1 MALKQVFTI
10 LTAASLLVAPAQQVA
25 AQDGLVG
32 GIIGGIIGGA
42 IANDQ
47 RRRAAAQQP
56 VRRAVPQ
63 VNTAQREQNRGVQT
77 ALNHFGF
84 NVGTPDGSLGPRSR
98 AGISQYQ
105 AFLGYAA
112 TGQLT
117 DIERTI
123 LTTAHQ
129 RAIMGGPVVS
139 QTVSSHPHGMRG
151 MLILQRDEMM
161 GHSPTR
167 SAGNYGLP
175 PEVAAAVDEIA
186 RSSDPSASQLVER
199 SGFIQLADINGDGR
213 TDYIL
218 DTSVTGSAFWCNA
231 QACTVRVFAST
242 PEGYA
247 RNDFQAFNATP
258 AMFTCQR
265 GECSMTGSG
274 SSAPVAVAAP
284 AAPPAAA
291 PALPVA
297 SAQAVAANPGG
308 AAAPASA
315 MPNFF
320 GGTAAAPSLASHCNR
335 TSLTTTNNGGYI
347 TSVTMSDPRL
357 ALSEQ
362 FCLARTY
369 AIAEGEELAQQVP
382 GVTPQQISAQCD
394 AFGPSLKP
402 FVAAMSLQDPA
413 DVLRDVSAFA
423 LQTGMSPAQLS
434 GTAKICLSAGYRAD
448 NMDVAIGSGLLLVAL
463 GEPVYAELMGHHLAQ
478 GFGANT
484 RLDLA
489 KTWFATGLGSGQRAV
504 YAAGQP
510 DRDALI
516 QNAVL
521 ALDGGTMP
529 AAPATPAA
537 PAVPVFNL
545 VPAQ

>member
-1 MALKQVFTI
+1 MAFKQVFTF
-10 LTAASLLVAPAQQVA
+10 LVAASLLITPAQQVA

-47 RRRAAAQQP
+47 RRRAAQQP
-56 VRRAVPQ
+56 VRRVAPQ
-63 VNTAQREQNRGVQT
+63 VSTAQREQNRGVQT

-129 RAIMGGPVVS
+129 RTIMGGPIVS
-139 QTVSSHPHGMRG
+139 QTVSSHPDGMRG

-161 GHSPTR
+161 GHSPAR

-175 PEVAAAVDEIA
+175 AEVAAAVDEIA
-186 RSSDPSASQLVER
+186 RSSDPTASQLVER

-265 GECSMTGSG
+265 GDCAMTGASN
-274 SSAPVAVAAP
+274 SAPIAVAAP
-284 AAPPAAA
+284 AAPSGGGA
-291 PALPVA
+291 ALPVA
-297 SAQAVAANPGG
+297 SAQAVVSNPV
-308 AAAPASA
+308 ASTAPV

-320 GGTAAAPSLASHCNR
+320 GGTAAQPSLASHCNR
-335 TSLTTTNNGGYI
+335 TNLTTTNNGGFL
-347 TSVTMSDPRL
+347 TPATMTDPRL

-362 FCLARTY
+362 FCLARTH

-382 GVTPQQISAQCD
+382 GVTPDQINAQCE

-402 FVAAMSLQDPA
+402 FVTALSLQDQA
-413 DVLRDVSAFA
+413 DVLRDIGAFA

-434 GTAKICLSAGYRAD
+434 GTAKICLSSGYRAD

-484 RLDLA
+484 RVDLA
-489 KTWFATGLGSGQRAV
+489 IGWFATGLGSSQRAV

-510 DRDALI
+510 DREALI
-516 QNAVL
+516 HTAVL
-521 ALDGGTMP
+521 ALDGSAMP
-529 AAPATPAA
+529 AWPAA
-537 PAVPVFNL
+537 PAVPSVPVFNL
-545 VPAQ
+545 MPAQ

>member
-1 MALKQVFTI
+1 MAFKKVFTF
-10 LTAASLLVAPAQQVA
+10 LTAASLLVAPAHQAA
-25 AQDGLVG
+25 AQDGFVG

-47 RRRAAAQQP
+47 RRRTTQQT
-56 VRRAVPQ
+56 VRRTVPGA
-63 VNTAQREQNRGVQT
+63 TSAQREQNRGVQT
-77 ALNHFGF
+77 ALNLFGF
-84 NVGTPDGSLGPRSR
+84 NVGTPDGSIGPRSR

-112 TGQLT
+112 TGQIT
-117 DIERTI
+117 DIERNI

-129 RAIMGGPVVS
+129 RAIMGGPIVS
-139 QTVSSHPHGMRG
+139 QTISTHPQGMRG
-151 MLILQRDEMM
+151 MLLLQRDEMM
-161 GHSPTR
+161 GHSPAR

-175 PEVAAAVDEIA
+175 AEVAAAVDEIA
-186 RSSDPSASQLVER
+186 RSSDPTASQLVER
-199 SGFIQLADINGDGR
+199 SGFIQLADINSDGR

-242 PEGYA
+242 PDGYA

-265 GECSMTGSG
+265 GDCSMSG
-274 SSAPVAVAAP
+274 AINAPATVAVAAP
-284 AAPPAAA
+284 VAPSGGAVT
-291 PALPVA
+291 LPVA
-297 SAQAVAANPGG
+297 SAQPVVSNPG
-308 AAAPASA
+308 AATSPA

-320 GGTAAAPSLASHCNR
+320 GGAAAAPSLASHCNR
-335 TSLTTTNNGGYI
+335 TSLATTNNGGY
-347 TSVTMSDPRL
+347 TTVANLTDPRL

-402 FVAAMSLQDPA
+402 FAAAMSLQEPA
-413 DVLRDVSAFA
+413 DVLRDVSDFA

-434 GTAKICLSAGYRAD
+434 GTAKICLSAGYRGD

-489 KTWFATGLGSGQRAV
+489 KIWFSTGLGSGQRAV

-516 QNAVL
+516 HQAVL
-521 ALDGGTMP
+521 ALDGGAMP
-529 AAPATPAA
+529 PVPLTPVA

-545 VPAQ
+545 IPAQ

>member
-1 MALKQVFTI
+1 
-10 LTAASLLVAPAQQVA
+10 
-25 AQDGLVG
+25 
-32 GIIGGIIGGA
+32 
-42 IANDQ
+42 
-47 RRRAAAQQP
+47 
-56 VRRAVPQ
+56 
-63 VNTAQREQNRGVQT
+63 
-77 ALNHFGF
+77 
-84 NVGTPDGSLGPRSR
+84 
-98 AGISQYQ
+98 
-105 AFLGYAA
+105 
-112 TGQLT
+112 
-117 DIERTI
+117 
-123 LTTAHQ
+123 
-129 RAIMGGPVVS
+129 MGGPIVS
-139 QTVSSHPHGMRG
+139 QTVSSHPDGMRG

-161 GHSPTR
+161 GHSPAR

-175 PEVAAAVDEIA
+175 AEVAAAVDEIA
-186 RSSDPSASQLVER
+186 RSSDPTAAQLVER

-265 GECSMTGSG
+265 GNCTMTGAG
-274 SSAPVAVAAP
+274 NTAPVAVAAP
-284 AAPPAAA
+284 AAPAA
-291 PALPVA
+291 PPGGGAALPVA
-297 SAQAVAANPGG
+297 TAQAVVSNPG
-308 AAAPASA
+308 AAAATPA

-320 GGTAAAPSLASHCNR
+320 GAAAAQPSLASHCNR
-335 TSLTTTNNGGYI
+335 TSLTTTNNGGYL
-347 TSVTMSDPRL
+347 TAATMTDPKL

-369 AIAEGEELAQQVP
+369 VIAEGEELAQQVQ
-382 GVTPQQISAQCD
+382 GVTTEQINAQCD
-394 AFGPSLKP
+394 AFAPSLKP
-402 FVAAMSLQDPA
+402 FVAAMSLQDQA
-413 DVLRDVSAFA
+413 SVLRDIGAFA

-484 RLDLA
+484 RVDLA
-489 KTWFATGLGSGQRAV
+489 MGWFTTGLGSTQRAV

-510 DRDALI
+510 DRENLI
-516 QNAVL
+516 HSAVL
-521 ALDGGTMP
+521 ALDGGALP
-529 AAPATPAA
+529 AQSAAPTA